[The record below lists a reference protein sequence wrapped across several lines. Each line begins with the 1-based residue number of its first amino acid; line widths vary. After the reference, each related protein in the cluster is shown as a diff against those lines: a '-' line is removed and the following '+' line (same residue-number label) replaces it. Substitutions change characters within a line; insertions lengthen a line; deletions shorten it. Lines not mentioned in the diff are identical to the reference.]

1 MAVIRSRA
9 LVLDKPHSDPVVTEI
24 DVLPPSPG
32 EVRIKLAASGVCGTD
47 GHAVEGTH
55 PMRNLPV
62 VLGHEGA
69 GVIESVGTGVTAL
82 SPGDHVVCALAV
94 PCGTCRQCVRGL
106 SAHCNSPQ
114 RAQAMAG
121 LAGDGTSRMRRNGE
135 PVYPFF
141 GVGTLSEYT
150 TVRQE
155 QAILI
160 DPALPLDEFCLA
172 GCGVITGVGAV
183 FNIAQV
189 QPGDA
194 VVVIGCGGVG
204 ANVIQASRI
213 AGAIRI
219 IAVDTLPAKLDLA
232 VSFGATHTVDAR
244 SDVAAAI
251 AGIEPDGA
259 DIVFEVVGQPE
270 LTAAALGMTRVGGKC
285 VMVGI
290 PPVGS
295 ALSFDALR
303 FTANRQ
309 LLGCRGGAVVPARD
323 LQRIV
328 DFYRAG
334 RLQLAELVGMRL
346 PLDEVGRAFAELGS
360 SSFARSIVTLS

>member
-1 MAVIRSRA
+1 MAVIKSRA
-9 LVLDKPHSDPVVTEI
+9 LVLDKPHEDPVVTEI
-24 DVLPPSPG
+24 DVLEPGPG
-32 EVRIKLAASGVCGTD
+32 EVRIKMAASGVCGTD

-69 GVIESVGTGVTAL
+69 GVVESVGEGVVAL
-82 SPGDHVVCALAV
+82 RPGDHVVCALAV
-94 PCGTCRQCVRGL
+94 PCGACRQCVRGL
-106 SAHCNSPQ
+106 AAHCNSPQ

-121 LAGDGTSRMRRNGE
+121 LAADGTSRLRRDGA

-150 TVRQE
+150 TVRRE
-155 QAILI
+155 QAVRI
-160 DPALPLDEFCLA
+160 DQDLPLDQFCLA

-183 FNIAQV
+183 LNVAQV
-189 QPGDA
+189 QPGDTVA
-194 VVVIGCGGVG
+194 VIGCGGVG

-213 AGAIRI
+213 AGAATI
-219 IAVDTLPAKLDLA
+219 IAVDPLPAKLELA
-232 VSFGATHTVDAR
+232 RGFGATHTVDAR

-251 AGIEPDGA
+251 AEVEPDGA
-259 DIVFEVVGQPE
+259 DVVFEVVGRPE
-270 LTAAALGMTRVGGKC
+270 LTAAAIGMTRVGGTC

-295 ALSFDALR
+295 TVSVDALR
-303 FTANRQ
+303 FTANRR

-328 DFYRAG
+328 DFYRSG
-334 RLQLAELVGMRL
+334 QLRLADLVGLRL
-346 PLDEVGRAFAELGS
+346 PLDEVGKAFAELGA
-360 SSFARSIVTLS
+360 SSFARSVVTF

>member
-1 MAVIRSRA
+1 MAMIKSRA
-9 LVLDKPHSDPVVTEI
+9 LVLEKPHTDPVVTEI
-24 DVLPPSPG
+24 DVLPPGPG
-32 EVRIKLAASGVCGTD
+32 ELRIKLAASGVCGTD

-69 GVIESVGTGVTAL
+69 GVVESVGAGVTAL
-82 SPGDHVVCALAV
+82 APGDHVVCALAV

-106 SAHCNSPQ
+106 AAHCNSPR

-121 LAGDGTSRMRRNGE
+121 IADDGTSRLRRDGE
-135 PVYPFF
+135 PLYPFF

-150 TVRQE
+150 TVRQQ
-155 QAILI
+155 QAVRI
-160 DPALPLDEFCLA
+160 DHELPLDEFCLA

-183 FNIAQV
+183 LNIAQV
-189 QPGDA
+189 QPGDTVA
-194 VVVIGCGGVG
+194 VIGCGGVG

-213 AGAIRI
+213 AGAARI
-219 IAVDTLPAKLDLA
+219 IAVDPLPAKLELA
-232 VSFGATHTVDAR
+232 RSFGATHTVDAR
-244 SDVAAAI
+244 TDVAAAV
-251 AGIEPDGA
+251 AEIEPDGA
-259 DIVFEVVGQPE
+259 DVIFEVVGRPE
-270 LTAAALGMTRVGGKC
+270 LIAGALAMTRVGGKC

-290 PPVGS
+290 PPGAS
-295 ALSFDALR
+295 LSFGALA

-328 DFYRAG
+328 DFYRSG
-334 RLQLAELVGMRL
+334 RLQLAELVGLRL
-346 PLDEVGRAFAELGS
+346 PLDEVGKAFVELGA
-360 SSFARSIVTLS
+360 SSFARSIVTFA

>member
-1 MAVIRSRA
+1 MAVIKSRA
-9 LVLDKPHSDPVVTEI
+9 LVLDKPHEQPVVTEI
-24 DVLPPSPG
+24 DVLPPGPG
-32 EVRIKLAASGVCGTD
+32 EVRIKMAASGVCGTD

-69 GVIESVGTGVTAL
+69 GVVESVGEGVSAL
-82 SPGDHVVCALAV
+82 REGDRVVLALAV

-106 SAHCNSPQ
+106 SAHCNSPK
-114 RAQAMAG
+114 RAQAIAG
-121 LAGDGTSRMRRNGE
+121 LAADGTSRLRRDGA
-135 PVYPFF
+135 PLYPFF
-141 GVGTLSEYT
+141 GVGTLSQYT

-155 QAILI
+155 QALLI
-160 DPALPLDEFCLA
+160 DQDLPLDEFCLA
-172 GCGVITGVGAV
+172 GCGVVTGVGAAL
-183 FNIAQV
+183 NIAQV
-189 QPGDA
+189 QPADT

-213 AGAIRI
+213 AGATRI
-219 IAVDTLPAKLDLA
+219 IAVDTLPAKLELA
-232 VSFGATHTVDAR
+232 QVFGATHTVDAR
-244 SDVAAAI
+244 LDVAAAV

-259 DIVFEVVGQPE
+259 DIVFEVVGRPE

-295 ALSFDALR
+295 TLSFDALA

-309 LLGCRGGAVVPARD
+309 LLGCRGGAVVQARD

-328 DFYRAG
+328 DFYRSG
-334 RLQLAELVGMRL
+334 QLRLAELVGLRL
-346 PLDEVGRAFAELGS
+346 PLDDVGKAFAELGS
-360 SSFARSIVTLS
+360 SSFARSIVTFS

>member
-1 MAVIRSRA
+1 MTVIKSRA
-9 LVLDKPHSDPVVTEI
+9 LVLDKPHTDPVVTEI
-24 DVLPPSPG
+24 DVLAPGPG

-69 GVIESVGTGVTAL
+69 GVIESTGEDVTAL
-82 SPGDHVVCALAV
+82 REGDHVVCALAV

-106 SAHCNSPQ
+106 AAHCNSPQ

-121 LAGDGTSRMRRNGE
+121 VGVDGTSRLRRDGA

-141 GVGTLSEYT
+141 GVGTLSQYT
-150 TVRQE
+150 TVRQQ
-155 QAILI
+155 QAMKI

-172 GCGVITGVGAV
+172 GCGVVTGVGAV
-183 FNIAQV
+183 LNIARV
-189 QPGDA
+189 QPGDTVA
-194 VVVIGCGGVG
+194 VIGCGGVG

-213 AGAIRI
+213 AGAARI
-219 IAVDTLPAKLDLA
+219 IAVDPLPAKLELA
-232 VSFGATHTVDAR
+232 RGFGATHTVDAR
-244 SDVAAAI
+244 ADVAAAV
-251 AGIEPDGA
+251 AAVEPDGA
-259 DIVFEVVGQPE
+259 DVVFEVVGRPE
-270 LTAAALGMTRVGGKC
+270 LTAAALGMTRVGGKT

-295 ALSFDALR
+295 TLSLDALR

-328 DFYRAG
+328 DFYRSG
-334 RLQLAELVGMRL
+334 QLQLAELVGLRL
-346 PLDEVGRAFAELGS
+346 GLDDVGQAFAELGS
-360 SSFARSIVTLS
+360 SSFARSIVTF